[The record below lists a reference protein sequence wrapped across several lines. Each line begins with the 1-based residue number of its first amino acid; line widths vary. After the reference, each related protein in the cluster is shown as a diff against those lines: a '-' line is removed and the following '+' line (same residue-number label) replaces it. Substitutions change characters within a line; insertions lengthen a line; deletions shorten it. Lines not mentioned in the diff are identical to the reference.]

1 MGQHLLR
8 MRPDSCQGCMD
19 GRRQWGVWEKPRL
32 HTAFLVLVLDLLGG
46 ENRLH
51 LRCTLQSALLC
62 FLSVSADSSDEG
74 DRLADRRLNARHTR
88 VRKE

>member
-32 HTAFLVLVLDLLGG
+32 HTAFLVLVLDLLVG

-51 LRCTLQSALLC
+51 LRCT
-62 FLSVSADSSDEG
+62 
-74 DRLADRRLNARHTR
+74 
-88 VRKE
+88 